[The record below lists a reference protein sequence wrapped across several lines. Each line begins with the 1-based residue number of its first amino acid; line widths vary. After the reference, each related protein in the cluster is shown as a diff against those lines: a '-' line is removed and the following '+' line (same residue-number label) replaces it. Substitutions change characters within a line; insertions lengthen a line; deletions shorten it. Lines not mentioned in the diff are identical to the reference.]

1 MKNENF
7 AERLFCD
14 LRNVGVKIS
23 KPLYLEGGGRIGDN
37 QSAGFKPAR
46 QFNITNVREL
56 YSFSEGPTCDLDPKL
71 TFTEA
76 YQMLL
81 NKITQMKEVKFCSLA
96 TPQKGPESAK
106 LEEFET
112 VVTRYIKDYLHMSDD
127 VVKRWDVLVQELE
140 NA

>member
-14 LRNVGVKIS
+14 LRNAEIKIE
-23 KPLYLEGGGRIGDN
+23 KPFYSEGGGRIGDVGN
-37 QSAGFKPAR
+37 GVNGAR
-46 QFNITNVREL
+46 QFNILGIRDK
-56 YSFSEGPTCDLDPKL
+56 YSFSEGLTCDLEPKL

-76 YQMLL
+76 YQILL
-81 NKITQMKEVKFCSLA
+81 NKIVEMNKVKFYSLA

-106 LEEFET
+106 LEEFEK

-127 VVKRWDVLVQELE
+127 VIERWDILIQQL
-140 NA
+140 